1 VSSVREQ
8 ILTAVMAALNDAGRP
23 VGVPAA
29 ERTRVLA
36 LEVAGLPSTVL
47 VPRRESVQFK
57 GGRWSPL
64 VERTLTIE
72 LEHRAAGGS
81 GVTSEQ
87 AADALLS
94 WPVKALC
101 GNTLGGL
108 AMEIRESG
116 TEWQYADGEEPFVLA
131 SQSFE
136 IAYTTRVADAD
147 QRV

>member
-1 VSSVREQ
+1 MSSVREQ
-8 ILTAVMAALNDAGRP
+8 VLAAVMTALNTGRP
-23 VGVPAA
+23 MGVPAA

-36 LEVAGLPSTVL
+36 LEAASLPSIVL
-47 VPRRESVQFK
+47 VPRRESVEAK
-57 GGRWSPL
+57 GGRFGPL
-64 VERTLTIE
+64 VERRLTIE

-81 GVTSEQ
+81 GLAADQ

-108 AMEIRESG
+108 VNDVRETG

-136 IAYTTRVADAD
+136 VAYTTRVADAD

>member
-1 VSSVREQ
+1 MSSVREQ
-8 ILTAVMAALNDAGRP
+8 VIAAVMTALNTGRP
-23 VGVPAA
+23 GGVPAT
-29 ERTRVLA
+29 ERTRMLA
-36 LEVAGLPSTVL
+36 LEASQLPSTVL

-64 VERTLTIE
+64 VERTLTVE
-72 LEHRAAGGS
+72 LEHRALGS
-81 GVTSEQ
+81 AGVTPDQ
-87 AADALLS
+87 AADAQLS

-108 AMEIRESG
+108 AMEIRETG
-116 TEWQYADGEEPFVLA
+116 TEWGYSDEGQPGVLA